1 MSQRSP
7 PTESASTIIPR
18 RPCCTAF
25 SDCWEMT
32 DIYLLARRFGKDLL
46 LARTAQIDA
55 GLLRRS

>member
-1 MSQRSP
+1 
-7 PTESASTIIPR
+7 
-18 RPCCTAF
+18 
-25 SDCWEMT
+25 MT